1 MSQQDT
7 HRLAVRPAEAKKVS
21 AARIVAAAFGV
32 GAGLLVSNM
41 ACSRPS
47 KSAPF
52 VLALILLP
60 ALAYDSQQSRAAQ
73 QTT

>member
-7 HRLAVRPAEAKKVS
+7 HRLAVRPAEARKVS
-21 AARIVAAAFGV
+21 GRIMAAAFGL
-32 GAGLLVSNM
+32 GQGCWVSNM

-47 KSAPF
+47 KAAPF
-52 VLALILLP
+52 VLTLILLS
-60 ALAYDSQQSRAAQ
+60 ALAHDGQQSRAAQ